1 MKNHL
6 GTLGLLV
13 LFCKLFSTAYMFHST
28 NKYSYFLIV
37 SNKFAILSLSSY
49 SHIWEKT
56 NNCGH
61 KKNAARSITPLA
73 AISIPCHYNGKS
85 RLLNRRF
92 SALERQII
100 SRLACSGSFRLC
112 WREWFRNCL
121 WRNLCHRLLHR
132 QLHFPCT
139 DRVEPAV
146 IPLACVDI
154 KRHLDSVANNE
165 HGGKLADSVV
175 AEDLKTHLLGVLLL
189 CLYHILLHLP
199 WVARL

>member
-1 MKNHL
+1 MGKNEQL
-6 GTLGLLV
+6 RTQ
-13 LFCKLFSTAYMFHST
+13 
-28 NKYSYFLIV
+28 
-37 SNKFAILSLSSY
+37 
-49 SHIWEKT
+49 
-56 NNCGH
+56 
-61 KKNAARSITPLA
+61 KNAARSITPLA

-112 WREWFRNCL
+112 RREWFRNCL
-121 WRNLCHRLLHR
+121 LRNLCHRLLHW

-139 DRVEPAV
+139 DRVEPTV